1 MEGLQ
6 PPSNRS
12 TSLNSTSGVV
22 ENMSEQI
29 QGEAPPPSVPRSRGK
44 LIAIVVAVILVL
56 VAVSAV
62 AVYYLIPAGFSGT
75 IKVGFTISLTGTF
88 NVEGTNSLNGIT
100 TAAQNNI
107 VRIGIART
115 ISIAPVHTIRN
126 AGSRGDFLHRFA

>member
-1 MEGLQ
+1 MKAGVPREGLQ

-22 ENMSEQI
+22 ENMSEPI
-29 QGEAPPPSVPRSRGK
+29 QGEAPPPSVSRSRGK

-75 IKVGFTISLTGTF
+75 IK
-88 NVEGTNSLNGIT
+88 E
-100 TAAQNNI
+100 
-107 VRIGIART
+107 IGRAH
-115 ISIAPVHTIRN
+115 SELQ
-126 AGSRGDFLHRFA
+126 SRLHLVCRL